1 MQNISLAKKIAVFL
15 LNLRLQSGTN
25 ADQVRFAAEV
35 EWTCKKNSIKKLRR
49 HLTNNFSDYLQFLQ
63 SCNRIGLLGVIGY
76 RCAKLDKIEL

>member
-35 EWTCKKNSIKKLRR
+35 EWTSAPSN
-49 HLTNNFSDYLQFLQ
+49 
-63 SCNRIGLLGVIGY
+63 
-76 RCAKLDKIEL
+76 E